1 MSERE
6 PDRRTAQ
13 RMPPAI
19 RRLCLVVDI
28 ESYSALDH
36 RDQHGAQYRL
46 AHVLASAVRRAGVR
60 RGLLGDGVARQ
71 NRGDGQL
78 VLMPAGID
86 EAKVISGLVHGLAE
100 ALVGVNGVRPRLRL
114 RVALAQGVVQ
124 AAATG
129 YVGKAIVD
137 ACRLV
142 DSAALREALAR
153 APASDFAVAFTD
165 DLFRDVVIHGFGG
178 LVGSDFRRVDVV
190 EESKGFAIAAWV
202 SQPDTVHTWPPARPP
217 GPWAALGGRRGP
229 FLIGAAIVLVAL
241 VTGAGWEMAA
251 ERDAPRRD
259 AGTVVTGTMSRSGPG
274 AARPRPDERI
284 IFFDD
289 GTPLD
294 RCVELTGS
302 GVIPPGQ
309 QLRLYAQAGDFYY
322 LTLLPADVDR
332 ETASWR
338 FPQVIFGPT
347 PKAGVPITL
356 YAVLVP
362 DRESARLTDNF
373 HRQYAFRHLPP
384 HVVATH
390 TFTRSADNGPC

>member
-1 MSERE
+1 MSDRE
-6 PDRRTAQ
+6 SDRGRPAR

-36 RDQHGAQYRL
+36 RDQHGAQSRL
-46 AHVLASAVRRAGVR
+46 AQVLTAAVRRAGVR

-71 NRGDGQL
+71 DRGDGQL
-78 VLMPAGID
+78 VLLPAGID
-86 EAKVISGLVHGLAE
+86 EATAISGLVHGLAE
-100 ALVGVNGVRPRLRL
+100 ALVGVNRARPRLRL

-129 YVGKAIVD
+129 YVGKSIVD

-142 DSAALREALAR
+142 DSAALRDALAR
-153 APASDFAVAFTD
+153 APDRDLAVAFTD

-190 EESKGFAIAAWV
+190 EASKGFATAAWV
-202 SQPDTVHTWPPARPP
+202 SEPGMAHTWSPARPT
-217 GPWAALGGRRGP
+217 GRWAALRDRRGP
-229 FLIGAAIVLVAL
+229 LAVGGVVVLVAL
-241 VTGAGWEMAA
+241 VTGWAIAA
-251 ERDAPRRD
+251 DRDDGDRN
-259 AGTVVTGTMSRSGPG
+259 AGTVVTGTMSTSGPT
-274 AARPRPDERI
+274 APRPRPDERI
-284 IFFDD
+284 MFFDD

-294 RCVELTGS
+294 RCVQLSGS
-302 GVIPPGQ
+302 GVVPEGH

-332 ETASWR
+332 ENGSWK

-347 PKAGVPITL
+347 ARAGVPITL
-356 YAVLVP
+356 YAALVP
-362 DRESARLTDNF
+362 NRESNRLTENF
-373 HRQYAFRHLPP
+373 DRQYAFHHLPRR
-384 HVVATH
+384 VVATH